1 MILEKVFDSLKLQDR
16 QLTKKRFCSEYLGKC
31 ESYLYVMK
39 HRNKEIS
46 NDALVRCYVGLKK
59 TADTLYENGF
69 VDSYNSN
76 KRLADM
82 VLENIENKVVEEL

>member
-46 NDALVRCYVGLKK
+46 NDALVQYMVARR
-59 TADTLYENGF
+59 DT
-69 VDSYNSN
+69 
-76 KRLADM
+76 M
-82 VLENIENKVVEEL
+82 